1 MNTRKSMK
9 LPIVI
14 TFIMLIIVVYLFATL
29 QQDKV
34 VCEKSTNFDNGVTL
48 KESVQATIDNGSISN
63 IHLVKK
69 IVLPKKYLDD
79 ESYKNSIKYSLENT
93 LEYLGKN
100 AKYEITSTGVVA
112 TIDISKNELVLLDNI
127 NFDSTGDLGMNI
139 NTNTVSSDVI
149 TLKIKD
155 KYTPGELMKKLKNN
169 SYSCR

>member
-34 VCEKSTNFDNGVTL
+34 LCEMATNFDNDVTL
-48 KESVQATIDNGSISN
+48 KEVVTTTIDNGSISN

-69 IVLPKKYLDD
+69 IILPKKYLDN
-79 ESYKNSIKYSLENT
+79 ESYQNSVKYSLENT
-93 LEYLGKN
+93 LEYLGKSV
-100 AKYEITSTGVVA
+100 KYEITSTGVIA
-112 TIDISKNELVLLDNI
+112 TIDISKDELVLLDNI
-127 NFDSTGDLGMNI
+127 DFSSNGDLGMNI
-139 NTNTVSSDVI
+139 NTNTMSGDVI

-169 SYSCR
+169 RYSCR

>member
-34 VCEKSTNFDNGVTL
+34 VCEKTTNFDNDVTL
-48 KESVQATIDNGSISN
+48 KEVVTTTIDNDSISN
-63 IHLVKK
+63 IQLVKK
-69 IVLPKKYLDD
+69 IILPKKYLDN
-79 ESYKNSIKYSLENT
+79 ESYQNSVKYSLENT
-93 LEYLGKN
+93 SEYLGKSV
-100 AKYEITSTGVVA
+100 KYEITSTGVIA
-112 TIDISKNELVLLDNI
+112 TIDISKDELVLLDNI
-127 NFDSTGDLGMNI
+127 DFSSNGDLGMNI
-139 NTNTVSSDVI
+139 NTNTMSGDVI

-169 SYSCR
+169 RYSCR

>member
-34 VCEKSTNFDNGVTL
+34 VCEKTTNFDNGVTL
-48 KESVQATIDNGSISN
+48 KEVVTTTIDNDSISN
-63 IHLVKK
+63 IQLVKK
-69 IVLPKKYLDD
+69 IILPKKYLDN
-79 ESYKNSIKYSLENT
+79 ESYQNSVKYSLENT
-93 LEYLGKN
+93 LEYLGKSV
-100 AKYEITSTGVVA
+100 KYEITLTGVIA
-112 TIDISKNELVLLDNI
+112 TIDISKDELVLLDNI
-127 NFDSTGDLGMNI
+127 DFSSNGDLGMNI
-139 NTNTVSSDVI
+139 NTNTMSGDVI

-169 SYSCR
+169 RYSCR

>member
-34 VCEKSTNFDNGVTL
+34 VCEKTTNFDNDVTL
-48 KESVQATIDNGSISN
+48 KEVVTTTIDNDSISN
-63 IHLVKK
+63 IQLVKK
-69 IVLPKKYLDD
+69 IILPKKYLDN
-79 ESYKNSIKYSLENT
+79 ESYQNSV
-93 LEYLGKN
+93 
-100 AKYEITSTGVVA
+100 KYEITSTGVIA
-112 TIDISKNELVLLDNI
+112 TIDISKDELVLLDNI
-127 NFDSTGDLGMNI
+127 DFSSNGDLGMNI
-139 NTNTVSSDVI
+139 NTNTMSGDVI

-169 SYSCR
+169 RYSCR